1 MSMFLCALKIAV
13 GVALLLICAGA
24 ALAILCGGDDW
35 DDRGKG
41 E

>member
-1 MSMFLCALKIAV
+1 MFLCALKIAV

-35 DDRGKG
+35 DDDRGKG

>member
-1 MSMFLCALKIAV
+1 MSMFLCLLKIAV

-24 ALAILCGGDDW
+24 ALAILCGDDW
-35 DDRGKG
+35 DDDRGKG